1 VPEADDAALLAILGA
16 DMSGALQALPTDDNP
31 PAPPLRASAERAPL
45 AGYRASLGGMQL
57 KFSANFKD
65 HVTLPAHG
73 ETGQWILKLP
83 PRDQPT
89 LPALEATAMEWA
101 RAVGFQVP
109 EVRVVASALIE
120 GLPDDI
126 LSQVATALLVRRFD
140 RPDDRLRV
148 HMEEVNSALGFHPV
162 EKYPG
167 EGSPD
172 DSRRPTTHTATSI
185 GRVFRRFA
193 LAQAAATFVQRWVF
207 DALVGNGD
215 AHLKNWAFV
224 FPDGRRGAIAPVYD
238 VVPTVLRGD
247 ATSAI
252 RELAKK
258 LSLDPDV
265 VEADAR
271 SLVDRAMAT
280 FAEAAEP
287 FSLGD
292 EARRWRQHQEDV
304 ARAWT

>member
-1 VPEADDAALLAILGA
+1 
-16 DMSGALQALPTDDNP
+16 
-31 PAPPLRASAERAPL
+31 
-45 AGYRASLGGMQL
+45 
-57 KFSANFKD
+57 
-65 HVTLPAHG
+65 
-73 ETGQWILKLP
+73 
-83 PRDQPT
+83 
-89 LPALEATAMEWA
+89 MEWA

-185 GRVFRRFA
+185 GRVFRRF
-193 LAQAAATFVQRWVF
+193 VQRWVF

-247 ATSAI
+247 ATTAVPLFGHELRGENRFTSVTPSAM

-258 LSLDPDV
+258 LKLDPDA

-271 SLVDRAMAT
+271 SLVERAMAT
-280 FAEAAEP
+280 FAGAAEP
-287 FSLGD
+287 FDLGD